1 METEIKEVSIGGFWN
16 EEDKA
21 LCASVLGLD
30 AFTYLTKC
38 GGAISEGLVAASVL
52 ADLQSKLHNLVEAD
66 GQSLR
71 WNYAIFWQL
80 ARTKSGGV
88 VLGWG
93 DGSCREPH
101 DGEIGFATSV
111 GAGDA
116 SSVTRQRVRKQVLQ
130 RLHTAFAGADEEDYA
145 PGIDQ
150 VTDTEIFFLASMY
163 FSFPRHVGGP
173 GKVFAAG
180 RPLWIPNNDLK
191 VSPANYCYRG
201 FLADAAGFKTIVL
214 VPFKAGVLEVG
225 SIQNVSESAEALQ
238 TIRSLFLGTHST
250 STASEKHEDNIS
262 VQISPGSTKIFGKDL
277 SISQPSAIKAADSS
291 KVDGGSRDEQ
301 KSSSGDSMLL
311 PNLRKGLQNF
321 TWSQARGLN
330 SQQQKFGNGILVVTS
345 ETAQS
350 GDGSVP
356 GTGVSS
362 CQLQEPQQ
370 ILTQPPLQPRGPM
383 QIDFRVGSSSKFG
396 VLISQKAMLDGG
408 NGDID
413 GHFKE
418 EREDRQPRK
427 RERKPTNAREEQPL
441 SHVEAERQRREKLNK
456 RFCALRAIVP
466 NITKM
471 DKASILED
479 AVTHITDLKKKLE
492 KMEAEREK
500 LSELGKVDANE
511 QTTRPEPEVDIQV
524 VHGEILVR
532 VVSPVDNHPIKK
544 VLQAFEEAEVKIRE
558 SKVTANDGTVV
569 HSFVIKSPSSEQNIR
584 NKLLASISNASRS
597 F

>member
-1 METEIKEVSIGGFWN
+1 MKTEVEEVSIGGFWT

-21 LCASVLGLD
+21 LCASVLGSD

-52 ADLQSKLHNLVEAD
+52 ADLQNKLQNLLEAN

-71 WNYAIFWQL
+71 WDYAIFWQL
-80 ARTKSGGV
+80 ARTKSGAV

-101 DGEIGFATSV
+101 DGEIEFATSV
-111 GAGDA
+111 GASDA
-116 SSVTRQRVRKQVLQ
+116 SSVTRQRMRNWVLQ
-130 RLHTAFAGADEEDYA
+130 RLHSAFSGADEEDYA

-163 FSFPRHVGGP
+163 FSFPCHVGGP

-180 RPLWIPNNDLK
+180 RPLWIPNNELK

-201 FLADAAGFKTIVL
+201 FLANAAGFKTIVL

-225 SIQNVSESAEALQ
+225 SIQNVPESAEALQ
-238 TIRSLFLGTHST
+238 TIRSLFLGTYST
-250 STASEKHEDNIS
+250 KTAIEKHEENFS
-262 VQISPGSTKIFGKDL
+262 AQISPGSTKIFGKDL
-277 SISQPSAIKAADSS
+277 NISQPSATEGADPS
-291 KVDGGSRDEQ
+291 KMDGGSMDEQ
-301 KSSSGDSMLL
+301 KISGGDIMLL
-311 PNLRKGLQNF
+311 PNFRKGLQNF

-330 SQQQKFGNGILVVTS
+330 SHQQKFGNGTLVVTS
-345 ETAQS
+345 ETAHRS
-350 GDGSVP
+350 NGSAP
-356 GTGVSS
+356 GTGISTL
-362 CQLQEPQQ
+362 QLQKPQQ
-370 ILTQPPLQPRGPM
+370 VLTQSPPQPRGPM

-396 VLISQKAMLDGG
+396 VLVTQKAMLDGQ
-408 NGDID
+408 NGGID
-413 GHFKE
+413 GLFKE
-418 EREDRQPRK
+418 EREERQPRK
-427 RERKPTNAREEQPL
+427 RERKPINGREEQPL

-466 NITKM
+466 NISKM

-492 KMEAEREK
+492 KIEAEREK
-500 LSELGKVDANE
+500 LLERGKVDTDE
-511 QTTRPEPEVDIQV
+511 QADRPEVDIQV

-532 VVSPVDNHPIKK
+532 VVSQMDNHPIKK
-544 VLQAFEEAEVKIRE
+544 VLQAFEEAEVKVGE
-558 SKVTANDGTVV
+558 SKITANNGTVV
-569 HSFVIKSPSSEQNIR
+569 HSFVIKSPGSEQHTR
-584 NKLLASISNASRS
+584 NKLLASISNATRS
-597 F
+597 V

>member
-1 METEIKEVSIGGFWN
+1 MKTEVEEVSIGGFWT

-21 LCASVLGLD
+21 LCASILGSD

-52 ADLQSKLHNLVEAD
+52 ADLQNKLQNLVEAN

-71 WNYAIFWQL
+71 WDYAIFWQL
-80 ARTKSGGV
+80 ARTKSGAV

-111 GAGDA
+111 YAGDA
-116 SSVTRQRVRKQVLQ
+116 SSVTRQRMRKRVLQ
-130 RLHTAFAGADEEDYA
+130 RLHSAFSGADEEDYA

-180 RPLWIPNNDLK
+180 RPLWIPNNELK

-201 FLADAAGFKTIVL
+201 FLANAAGFKTIVL

-225 SIQNVSESAEALQ
+225 SIQNVPESAEALQ
-238 TIRSLFLGTHST
+238 TIRSLFLGTYST
-250 STASEKHEDNIS
+250 NTAIEKHEENFS
-262 VQISPGSTKIFGKDL
+262 AQISPGSTKIFGKDL
-277 SISQPSAIKAADSS
+277 NISQPSATKGADPS
-291 KVDGGSRDEQ
+291 KMDGGSMGEQ
-301 KSSSGDSMLL
+301 KSSGGDIMLL

-330 SQQQKFGNGILVVTS
+330 SHQQKFGNGILVVTS
-345 ETAQS
+345 ETAHRS
-350 GDGSVP
+350 NGSSP
-356 GTGVSS
+356 GTGISTF
-362 CQLQEPQQ
+362 QLQKPQQ
-370 ILTQPPLQPRGPM
+370 VLTQSPPQPQGPM

-396 VLISQKAMLDGG
+396 VLVTQKAMLDGE
-408 NGDID
+408 NGGI
-413 GHFKE
+413 GGLFKE
-418 EREDRQPRK
+418 EREERQPRK
-427 RERKPTNAREEQPL
+427 RERKPINGREEQPL

-466 NITKM
+466 NISKM

-492 KMEAEREK
+492 KIEAEREK
-500 LSELGKVDANE
+500 LLERGKVDTDE
-511 QTTRPEPEVDIQV
+511 QADRPEVDIQV
-524 VHGEILVR
+524 VPGEILVR
-532 VVSPVDNHPIKK
+532 VVSQMDNHPVKK
-544 VLQAFEEAEVKIRE
+544 VLQAFEEAEVKVGE
-558 SKVTANDGTVV
+558 SKITANNGTVV
-569 HSFVIKSPSSEQNIR
+569 HSFVIKSPGSEQHTR
-584 NKLLASISNASRS
+584 NKLLASISNATRS
-597 F
+597 V

>member
-1 METEIKEVSIGGFWN
+1 
-16 EEDKA
+16 
-21 LCASVLGLD
+21 
-30 AFTYLTKC
+30 
-38 GGAISEGLVAASVL
+38 
-52 ADLQSKLHNLVEAD
+52 
-66 GQSLR
+66 
-71 WNYAIFWQL
+71 
-80 ARTKSGGV
+80 
-88 VLGWG
+88 
-93 DGSCREPH
+93 
-101 DGEIGFATSV
+101 
-111 GAGDA
+111 
-116 SSVTRQRVRKQVLQ
+116 
-130 RLHTAFAGADEEDYA
+130 
-145 PGIDQ
+145 
-150 VTDTEIFFLASMY
+150 
-163 FSFPRHVGGP
+163 
-173 GKVFAAG
+173 
-180 RPLWIPNNDLK
+180 
-191 VSPANYCYRG
+191 
-201 FLADAAGFKTIVL
+201 
-214 VPFKAGVLEVG
+214 
-225 SIQNVSESAEALQ
+225 
-238 TIRSLFLGTHST
+238 
-250 STASEKHEDNIS
+250 
-262 VQISPGSTKIFGKDL
+262 
-277 SISQPSAIKAADSS
+277 
-291 KVDGGSRDEQ
+291 
-301 KSSSGDSMLL
+301 
-311 PNLRKGLQNF
+311 
-321 TWSQARGLN
+321 
-330 SQQQKFGNGILVVTS
+330 
-345 ETAQS
+345 
-350 GDGSVP
+350 
-356 GTGVSS
+356 
-362 CQLQEPQQ
+362 
-370 ILTQPPLQPRGPM
+370 
-383 QIDFRVGSSSKFG
+383 
-396 VLISQKAMLDGG
+396 LDGG

>member
-1 METEIKEVSIGGFWN
+1 M
-16 EEDKA
+16 
-21 LCASVLGLD
+21 
-30 AFTYLTKC
+30 
-38 GGAISEGLVAASVL
+38 
-52 ADLQSKLHNLVEAD
+52 
-66 GQSLR
+66 
-71 WNYAIFWQL
+71 
-80 ARTKSGGV
+80 
-88 VLGWG
+88 
-93 DGSCREPH
+93 
-101 DGEIGFATSV
+101 
-111 GAGDA
+111 
-116 SSVTRQRVRKQVLQ
+116 LQ
-130 RLHTAFAGADEEDYA
+130 RLHTAFAWADEEDYA

-150 VTDTEIFFLASMY
+150 VTDTEAFFLASMY

-191 VSPANYCYRG
+191 VSPGNYCYRG
-201 FLADAAGFKTIVL
+201 FLANAAGFKTIVL

-225 SIQNVSESAEALQ
+225 SIQNISESAEALQ
-238 TIRSLFLGTHST
+238 TIRSFFLGTHST

-262 VQISPGSTKIFGKDL
+262 VQISPGSTKIFGKNL
-277 SISQPSAIKAADSS
+277 SICQPSAIKAADPS

-301 KSSSGDSMLL
+301 KSCSGDSMLL

-362 CQLQEPQQ
+362 FQLQKPQQ
-370 ILTQPPLQPRGPM
+370 ILTQPPLQPRVPM

-413 GHFKE
+413 GLFKD

-427 RERKPTNAREEQPL
+427 RERKPTNGREEQPL